1 MPDGRRPA
9 VITSLH
15 SRICDQAY
23 QWTMPPCPPPRGE
36 IKQQWTP
43 TKLWGREP
51 VQENCEPAPIRSEE
65 TMCWRLNRC
74 ARRSLRS
81 DRMPGDTFVSLAA
94 GVGIAVTTKA
104 RGWRKRRIERGPS
117 ICPSLPA
124 IPPSQMAPSNMAR
137 GGFACE
143 ALTETEHSP
152 GIRMSQSQHSAAI
165 MSALAGAA
173 LRDTHFPSRDR
184 YLPTTE

>member
-104 RGWRKRRIERGPS
+104 SDGANAGSSEDHPYVLRCRQFRRPKWRHPTWHAEGLLARR
-117 ICPSLPA
+117 
-124 IPPSQMAPSNMAR
+124 
-137 GGFACE
+137 
-143 ALTETEHSP
+143 
-152 GIRMSQSQHSAAI
+152 
-165 MSALAGAA
+165 
-173 LRDTHFPSRDR
+173 
-184 YLPTTE
+184 